1 MTVKSIIDKIR
12 KGKLKPGVYTTT
24 NEKKENAIIV
34 CLNDNHILVT
44 TAQKNGWTALNSDSA
59 IKRGMPVTGTSTSGS
74 TGCTSCSMV
83 TRYCQKNS

>member
-1 MTVKSIIDKIR
+1 MTVKSIIDQIR

-44 TAQKNGWTALNSDSA
+44 TAQKNGWIRMNEYDENGNM
-59 IKRGMPVTGTSTSGS
+59 IGEIYER
-74 TGCTSCSMV
+74 
-83 TRYCQKNS
+83 